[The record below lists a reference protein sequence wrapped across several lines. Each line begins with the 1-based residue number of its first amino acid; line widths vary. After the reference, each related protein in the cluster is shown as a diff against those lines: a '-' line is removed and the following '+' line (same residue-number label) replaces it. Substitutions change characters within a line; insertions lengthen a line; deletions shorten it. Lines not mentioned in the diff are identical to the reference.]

1 MMIRRTKIIATLG
14 PATDGMDNLRQ
25 MIQAGVNLV
34 RVNFSHGS
42 FEEHRDRIKAVRA
55 CAAML
60 KQQVGILVDLQGP
73 KIRITKFIDGHVEL
87 EAGNVFVIDVELP
100 AANGTAEHVGT
111 DYSKLVQDVSR
122 GDMLLLDDGRIML
135 QVEEISGSKVYTR
148 VTVGGKLSNNKGIN
162 LKGGGLSAGALT
174 QKDRKDLQYAAQ
186 LNVDYVAVSF
196 VRTSDD
202 IKEAKALLQEAGSSA
217 GVIAKIERIEA
228 LNDIDKII
236 SESSGVMVARGDLA
250 VEIGDAEVPAIQKQ
264 IIRLG
269 RAMNKPV
276 ITATQMMESMISN
289 PLPTKAEVSDVANAV
304 LDGTDAVM
312 LSAETAVGKHP
323 ATVIEAVVRV
333 CLAVEKQPVTR
344 TSRHRIDYQFERVD
358 EVIAMAAMYAA
369 NHMAIKAVAAI
380 SASGT
385 TPLWMSRIRTGIPIY
400 GLSRHTESL
409 GKMTLYRNVYPIY
422 FDLDQI
428 EPQHI
433 IAETIKKL
441 HHRKLIQAGDL
452 VIVTRGDLA
461 GVHGGTNSLKI
472 VSV

>member
-14 PATDGMDNLRQ
+14 PATDGTDNLRQ
-25 MIQAGVNLV
+25 MIQVGVDLV

-42 FEEHRDRIKAVRA
+42 FEEHRNRIQAVRA
-55 CAAML
+55 CAAKL

-73 KIRITKFIDGHVEL
+73 KIRIAKFIDGHVEL
-87 EAGNVFVIDVELP
+87 EAGNTFVIDAELP
-100 AANGTAEHVGT
+100 ATNGTAEHVGT
-111 DYSKLVQDVSR
+111 DYPKLIQDVSR
-122 GDMLLLDDGRIML
+122 GDILLLDDGRIVL

-148 VTVGGKLSNNKGIN
+148 VNIGGTISNNKGIN

-196 VRTSDD
+196 VRSSDD
-202 IKEAKALLQEAGSSA
+202 IKEAKALLRKAGSHA

-228 LNDIDKII
+228 LNNIKKII
-236 SESSGVMVARGDLA
+236 SESGGVMVARGDLA

-264 IIRLG
+264 IIQLG
-269 RAMNKPV
+269 RSMNKPV

-289 PLPTKAEVSDVANAV
+289 PVPTKAEVSDVANAV

-312 LSAETAVGKHP
+312 LSAETAVGNHP
-323 ATVIEAVVRV
+323 ATVVEAVVRTCV
-333 CLAVEKQPVTR
+333 AVEKQPVTR

-400 GLSRHTESL
+400 GLSRHPESL
-409 GKMTLYRNVYPIY
+409 GKMTLYRNVYPI
-422 FDLDQI
+422 FIDLDQI

-433 IAETIKKL
+433 VSETIEKL
-441 HHRKLIQAGDL
+441 RQCELIQPGDL

-472 VSV
+472 VGV